1 MRVRIKPSE
10 ARGTVA
16 APPSKSMTHRL
27 LICAGLCGGESIIRG
42 IIPSDD
48 VLATLDCLSAIG
60 AQYTCGDGTVKIK
73 GVTPEK
79 IKSGALLPCR
89 ECGSTL
95 RFFIPI
101 CLLGTG
107 GTLTGSER
115 LLERPLGVYESV
127 LGAQG
132 ISLSHDGGGI
142 TVSGTLRPG
151 TFDIPGDVSSQ
162 FISGLLFALPL
173 LDGDSVINITGAA
186 ESMSYVELTLGALGS
201 FGVHLRRD
209 GARRLLISG
218 GQRYAPQDVT
228 VEGDYSGTA
237 FFEALNHI
245 GGDVVITGLSE
256 NSRQGDRVYTDY
268 FKKLSEG
275 TPELSLA
282 DCPDLGPILFALAAA
297 KNGAQFTETR
307 RLRFKESDRAQAMAD
322 ELAKLGAEVT
332 VGEDTVTVK
341 PARLKRP
348 AQPLCGHGDHRIV
361 MSLAVLLT
369 LVGGEIDGAESVAKS
384 MPDFFEKLGALGVDV
399 TYEA

>member
-1 MRVRIKPSE
+1 MKVRIEPSA

-27 LICAGLCGGESIIRG
+27 LICAGLCGGESTVRG

-60 AQYTCGDGTVKIK
+60 AQYTCEGGAVKIK
-73 GVTPEK
+73 GVPPEK
-79 IKSGALLPCR
+79 IKQGTLLPCR

-101 CLLGTG
+101 CLLGGG

-127 LGAQG
+127 LGKE
-132 ISLSHDGGGI
+132 GI
-142 TVSGTLRPG
+142 TVGRTGGGVTVSGRLRPG
-151 TFDIPGDVSSQ
+151 VFDIPGDVSSQ

-173 LDGDSVINITGAA
+173 LDGDSVINITGNA
-186 ESMSYVELTLGALGS
+186 ESMSYVGLTLGALES
-201 FGVHLRRD
+201 FGVQVRRD
-209 GARRLLISG
+209 GRRRLLISG
-218 GQRYAPQDVT
+218 GQRYAPQEVT

-237 FFEALNHI
+237 FFEALNLI
-245 GGDVVITGLSE
+245 GGNVTVEGLSE
-256 NSRQGDRVYTDY
+256 SSRQGDRVYTEY
-268 FKKLSEG
+268 FEKLSGG

-282 DCPDLGPILFALAAA
+282 DCPDLGPVLFALAAA
-297 KNGAQFTETR
+297 KNGARFTQTR

-332 VGEDTVTVK
+332 VGDDTVTVM

-348 AQPLCGHGDHRIV
+348 QEPLCGHGDHRIV

-369 LVGGEIDGAESVAKS
+369 LTGGEIEGAESVAKS
-384 MPDFFEKLGALGVDV
+384 MPDFFEKLGSMGVEIS
-399 TYEA
+399 YEA